1 MSSVNMFEEIKVQM
15 YWCFIVVV
23 VVVLYVMLLANHCCV
38 AFMHCCW

>member
-23 VVVLYVMLLANHCCV
+23 VLYVMLLANHCCV

>member
-1 MSSVNMFEEIKVQM
+1 MFSVNMFEEIKVQM
-15 YWCFIVVV
+15 YWCFIV

>member
-1 MSSVNMFEEIKVQM
+1 MFSVNMFEEIKVQM
-15 YWCFIVVV
+15 YWCFIVV